1 MTTLKMFIR
10 RIIPTPIKRF
20 NEFIRIQRLRRC
32 ATVKDAFTMIYEAGL
47 WGQSNE
53 PKEIYYSGSGSH
65 RTEIVDIY
73 VSSVNGFLQS
83 FSKKSD
89 VVDLGCG
96 DFAIGAQIRPDCG
109 RYIAVDVVDG
119 LIERN
124 KKKFANDDI
133 DFRAMDI
140 INDELPSGDVVFL
153 RQVLQHLSNS
163 EVSKVVAKLPSKFR
177 FLVLTEHVPF
187 YESFVPNLDN
197 DHIQGIRLMN
207 SKSGIVLTEPPFNLK
222 ASQSRILCEA
232 YEDCGLW
239 KGVIR
244 TILYQF

>member
-1 MTTLKMFIR
+1 MIPAPIMALLSRYLEFRIR
-10 RIIPTPIKRF
+10 
-20 NEFIRIQRLRRC
+20 QRLRRC

-47 WGQSNE
+47 WEQSNE
-53 PKEIYYSGSGSH
+53 PEEEYYSGSGSH
-65 RTEIVDIY
+65 RAEIVDTY

-83 FSKKSD
+83 FSKKPD
-89 VVDLGCG
+89 AVDLGCG
-96 DFAIGAQIRPDCG
+96 DFAIGAQIRPYCG

-133 DFRAMDI
+133 DFRAMEI

-153 RQVLQHLSNS
+153 RQVLQHLTNS
-163 EVSKVVAKLPSKFR
+163 EISKVVAKLPSKFR
-177 FLVLTEHVPF
+177 FLVLTEHLPF

-197 DHIQGIRLMN
+197 GHSRDIRLQN
-207 SKSGIVLTEPPFNLK
+207 RKSGIVLTEPPFNLK
-222 ASQSRILCEA
+222 VSQSSLLCEV
-232 YEDCGLW
+232 YEDCGLR